1 MRAVVLSNDRV
12 IEFLN
17 ENFINTWVS
26 NVELERTPN
35 KKIYMAVRREQ
46 GFQPFDKMHPLAQ
59 AIAKGWKKD
68 SPSDSLIL
76 SSELELMGR
85 EPVNDLIGGN
95 NKGQRYLTFLKDA
108 LDGKLPGLEEEP
120 PEPQSTDSEIR
131 SNSQTVPLKGLNV
144 VLTHRKHEQEILSVL
159 RAPGGGRQEYTVINI
174 DATAFENG
182 GLLTIDI
189 TLGHAEAS
197 GSFDLF
203 DSESELPTEGAPE
216 NTLASK
222 YGIRPDE
229 SGTIKYHF
237 DRGQVFKLGATGDW
251 FSKKGSVN
259 AFWAK
264 ISVEPDRKPE
274 PKKVSPLHSMQSA
287 EDVMN
292 AFVKAFKN
300 LDGETIRSMLTRNA
314 RETFEIDDGENLTE
328 DMRTQFSQMMSSMKI
343 LSSGYVDDEFH
354 FQLRMPMADP
364 PELTFKMQKVDGIWL
379 IYDAK

>member
-1 MRAVVLSNDRV
+1 MRAGVLSNNRI
-12 IEFLN
+12 IEYLN
-17 ENFINTWVS
+17 KNFINTWVP
-26 NVELERTPN
+26 NCELGRVPSLRDPIA
-35 KKIYMAVRREQ
+35 KRRESE
-46 GFQPFDKMHPLAQ
+46 GKTFDTTHALAQ
-59 AIAKGWKKD
+59 AIMKGWKQY
-68 SPSDSLIL
+68 SPVDCLII
-76 SSELELMGR
+76 SPEFEVMGR
-85 EPVNDLIGGN
+85 QLGNELHRAGGDTA
-95 NKGQRYLTFLKDA
+95 RHYLTFLQESLA
-108 LDGKLPGLEEEP
+108 GKLPGLGEDTSE
-120 PEPQSTDSEIR
+120 PEPLNSDTVL
-131 SNSQTVPLKGLNV
+131 SNLNV
-144 VLTHRKHEQEILSVL
+144 VLNDVRTSQEVL
-159 RAPGGGRQEYTVINI
+159 NIFRTPEPGYQDYTVVEI

-203 DSESELPTEGAPE
+203 DGDSELPTEGAPE
-216 NTLASK
+216 NALVSK

-300 LDGETIRSMLTRNA
+300 LDTETIRSMLTGNT
-314 RETFEIDDGENLTE
+314 RETFEIHDGENLTE

-343 LSSGYVDDEFH
+343 LSSGYADDEFH
-354 FQLRMPMADP
+354 FQLRMPIADP